1 MMMVDETVSRKS
13 ISSFFSLVF
22 VKGFI
27 KTVFEEKSLMTIR
40 IKFLSQRLAI
50 NYGDIK

>member
-1 MMMVDETVSRKS
+1 MMVVDETVSRKS

-27 KTVFEEKSLMTIR
+27 RTVFEKSLMTIR